1 MSVRFEVFRDV
12 IKPIAKGF
20 ALTYRRL
27 WRKKVT
33 ISYPEERREQPE
45 RTRWR
50 HVLTRYD
57 DGLEKCIGCSLC
69 AGACPARCI
78 YVEAE
83 ENTDENR
90 VSPGERYAVR
100 FEINM
105 LRCIFCGYCEDA
117 CPTGA
122 IVLRKDFELSNYD
135 RDEFIFTKEMLLE
148 PVRPVAAETEPSE
161 PVAVNE

>member
-83 ENTDENR
+83 ENTEENR

-122 IVLRKDFELSNYD
+122 IVLRKDFELANYD

-148 PVRPVAAETEPSE
+148 PVRPIAGETDQND